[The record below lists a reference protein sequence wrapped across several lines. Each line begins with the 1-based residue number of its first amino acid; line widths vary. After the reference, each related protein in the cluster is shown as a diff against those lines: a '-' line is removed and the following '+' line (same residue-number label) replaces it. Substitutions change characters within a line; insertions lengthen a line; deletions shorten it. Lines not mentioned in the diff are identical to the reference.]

1 MTKLSLDPESRIDTA
16 AGAARSLRRNQCSD
30 EERKCMKPTIE
41 IYASGPVS
49 GSEAAALK
57 RLVEALTELGKPA
70 LIFSNFTCNQRQVD
84 FLIVTEFR
92 VAHLELKHF
101 PGPIEGEDFGPWY
114 SLHASGARGPRIP
127 SEEGNPREQA
137 KNTKYAISDSL
148 EEFARGTGAGPL
160 RKGEK
165 YFRRFES
172 AVCLFP
178 RIHPDSSLTR
188 RDFKA
193 RVWSF
198 ENCLDEMDA
207 SSLVNPWPL
216 DLWRRFATEY
226 LHLDQVPLEAAI
238 STEVYEAVTRL
249 EALRANQV
257 ASLQT
262 HVQETIELGP
272 ELPIGEH
279 LLIIGQKGIGKTQLV
294 TRFAHKIVSAGS
306 LCLLLKCMRYRGDFA
321 KLLHSAIAIAPYSSS
336 SVGELVQTAETCHAP
351 ILLILDGIDQ
361 VNGRYREEL
370 LEASAAFFE
379 RHYSSVVIT

>member
-188 RDFKA
+188 GDFKA

-226 LHLDQVPLEAAI
+226 LRLDQVPLEAAI

-272 ELPIGEH
+272 ELPNRRTSSDNRAERNWEDPARYSFRAQNRLSRLALSPAEMHALPGRFREVIALSDRS
-279 LLIIGQKGIGKTQLV
+279 LLIVFCRRT
-294 TRFAHKIVSAGS
+294 GS
-306 LCLLLKCMRYRGDFA
+306 
-321 KLLHSAIAIAPYSSS
+321 
-336 SVGELVQTAETCHAP
+336 
-351 ILLILDGIDQ
+351 
-361 VNGRYREEL
+361 NGRNLSCPYLVDTR
-370 LEASAAFFE
+370 
-379 RHYSSVVIT
+379 RH